1 MLSDLVAKL
10 EELKRKRNAF
20 IIAHNYQ
27 LPEVQDVADF
37 VGDSLEMARKAMETD
52 ADVIVV
58 AGVRFM
64 AEVAKVLNP
73 DRVVLHPEP
82 RAGCPLADHMTPE
95 IIKKFRELYPGAPL
109 VTYVNST
116 LVAKAMSDVV
126 VTSASAVKVVS
137 KLDDDVILF
146 GPDKNL
152 AHFVRKKTGKEIVT
166 VPPWGHCPVHEFLL
180 SPYYLMKAMDEHP
193 GCKLLVHPEAPPE
206 SQEMADFVGS
216 TSQMLRAIGEL
227 KANCYILG
235 TEEGLSY
242 RAKKLYPD
250 VEVYPPDK
258 RTICIDMKKI
268 TLLNIVRSLENM
280 KPKVEVDKGLAEKAR
295 EAITRGLELALDKS
309 P

>member
-1 MLSDLVAKL
+1 MIDELMRKV
-10 EELKRKRNAF
+10 EELKRRRRAF

-27 LPEVQDVADF
+27 LPEVQEVADF
-37 VGDSLEMARKAMETD
+37 VGDSLEMAMKAEEVD

-64 AEVAKVLNP
+64 AEVAKLLNP

-95 IIKKFRELYPGAPL
+95 IIKRFRENYPHAPL
-109 VTYVNST
+109 VTYVNSS
-116 LVAKAMSDVV
+116 VEAKALSDYV

-137 KLDDDVILF
+137 KLEDEVVLF

-152 AHFVRKKTGKEIVT
+152 AKFVAHRTNKDIIA
-166 VPPWGHCPVHEFLL
+166 VPPWGHCPVHEFLV
-180 SPYYLMKAMDEHP
+180 SPYYLRKAKERHP
-193 GCKLLVHPEAPPE
+193 HCKLLVHPEAPWE
-206 SQEMADFVGS
+206 SQKMADFVGS

-227 KANCYILG
+227 GAKCYILG

-242 RAKKLYPD
+242 RAKKMYPH
-250 VEVYPPDK
+250 VEVYPPDA

-268 TLLNIVRSLENM
+268 TLDKIVRALETL
-280 KPKVEVDKGLAEKAR
+280 KPQVVLDEEVAKRAR
-295 EAITRGLELALDKS
+295 EAVVRGLELARS
-309 P
+309 